1 MFFTMKR
8 FRTVVFLAMGS
19 IAFYGCKKSAVNEEL
34 ASAQGIS
41 ARAASSEANSSGAV
55 YIQTNQASGN
65 EVLVYA
71 RSSNGSLAPDGSF
84 ATGGAGTGAGLGSQG
99 AVILHEF
106 AGSNYLYA
114 VNAGSNEV
122 TAFRVNGNALT
133 WVDKVSSHGTTP
145 ISVTTHNDLL
155 YVVNTGG
162 SGNISGFH
170 IGADGHL
177 TYRENSTKSLSDNNA
192 GPAQIQF
199 NNSGTQLVVTEKNT
213 NRISTYSVHA
223 DGTTSDVS
231 SHPAIGITPFG
242 FGFDNHDQ
250 LLVTD
255 AFGGAAGQ
263 SAVTSFNLSNT
274 GSLSLIDDPEGTNQT
289 SACWLTITNNGKYCY
304 AANTGSGTI
313 SGYSIS
319 SGQLTLLN
327 ANGITA
333 VTGTTPGDIG
343 LSNNS
348 KFLYNVNSG
357 SHSITEFRVNDNGSL
372 DAIGSVN
379 GLPVGVAG
387 IAAK

>member
-1 MFFTMKR
+1 
-8 FRTVVFLAMGS
+8 
-19 IAFYGCKKSAVNEEL
+19 
-34 ASAQGIS
+34 
-41 ARAASSEANSSGAV
+41 
-55 YIQTNQASGN
+55 
-65 EVLVYA
+65 VLVYS
-71 RSSNGSLAPDGSF
+71 RSSNGSLLAGSRF
-84 ATGGAGTGAGLGSQG
+84 ATGGNGTGSGLGSQG
-99 AVILHEF
+99 SVILHEY
-106 AGSNYLYA
+106 AGHTYLYA

-122 TAFRVNGNALT
+122 TAFTVNANTLT

-145 ISVTTHNDLL
+145 ISVTTHDDLL
-155 YVVNTGG
+155 YVVNTG
-162 SGNISGFH
+162 SDNISGFH
-170 IGADGHL
+170 IGSDGHL
-177 TYRENSTKSLSDNNA
+177 TYLANSTKALSDNNA

-199 NNSGTQLVVTEKNT
+199 NNTGTQLVVTEKNT

-223 DGTTSDVS
+223 DGLTSDVS

-263 SAVTSFNLSNT
+263 SAVTSFNLT
-274 GSLSLIDDPEGTNQT
+274 DAGSLSLIDGPVGTTQT

-319 SGQLTLLN
+319 SGRLTLLN

-343 LSNNS
+343 LSDNS
-348 KFLYNVNSG
+348 KFLYNVNST
-357 SHSITEFRVNDNGSL
+357 SHTITEFRVNDNGSL

-387 IAAK
+387 VAAK

>member
-1 MFFTMKR
+1 MKR
-8 FRTVVFLAMGS
+8 FRAFVFFAMGS
-19 IAFYGCKKSAVNEEL
+19 VTFYACNKNVNDQL
-34 ASAQGIS
+34 ASSQSIS
-41 ARAASSEANSSGAV
+41 ARAATREDNSSGAV
-55 YIQTNQASGN
+55 YVESNQASGN
-65 EVLVYA
+65 EVLVYS
-71 RSSNGSLAPDGSF
+71 RSSNGSLSAASRF
-84 ATGGAGTGAGLGSQG
+84 ATGGNGTGAGLGSQG
-99 AVILHEF
+99 SVILHES
-106 AGSNYLYA
+106 AGHTYLYA

-122 TAFRVNGNALT
+122 TAFLVNANTLT

-145 ISVTTHNDLL
+145 ISVTTHDDLL
-155 YVVNTGG
+155 YVVNTG
-162 SGNISGFH
+162 SDNISGFR
-170 IGADGHL
+170 IGPDGHL
-177 TYRENSTKSLSDNNA
+177 TYLDNSTRALSDNNA
-192 GPAQIQF
+192 APAQIQF
-199 NNSGTQLVVTEKNT
+199 NNAGTQLVVTEKNT

-223 DGTTSDVS
+223 DGLTSDVL

-263 SAVTSFNLSNT
+263 SAVTSFNLTNT
-274 GSLSLIDDPEGTNQT
+274 GTLSLIDGPVGTTQT
-289 SACWLTITNNGKYCY
+289 SACWLTITKNGKYCY

-313 SGYSIS
+313 SGYSVS
-319 SGQLTLLN
+319 DGRLTLLN

-348 KFLYNVNSG
+348 KFLYNVNST

-372 DAIGSVN
+372 DAIGSIN

-387 IAAK
+387 VAAK